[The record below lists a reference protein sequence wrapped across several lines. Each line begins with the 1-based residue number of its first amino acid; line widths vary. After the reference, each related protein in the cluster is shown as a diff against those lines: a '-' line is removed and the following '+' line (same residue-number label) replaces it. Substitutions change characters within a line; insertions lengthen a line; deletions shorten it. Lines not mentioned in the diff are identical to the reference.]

1 MNKNAAALVA
11 KARQEIRGIDVDQA
25 AREVANDGFVVV
37 DVREPGELTEQGR
50 IPGSVHAPRGMLEFH
65 ADPETPYHLEPLQP
79 TRPVLVYC
87 AKGSR
92 SALACLT
99 LQQLGYREVVN
110 LDGGFEAWRQ
120 AGHPIDQT

>member
-1 MNKNAAALVA
+1 MGKSAASLVA
-11 KARQEIRGIDVDQA
+11 EAREKIKGIDADRA
-25 AREVANDGFVVV
+25 ARELADDEFVVV
-37 DVREPGELTEQGR
+37 DVREPGELAEHGC
-50 IPGSVHAPRGMLEFH
+50 IPGAVHAPRGMLEFH

-79 TRPVLVYC
+79 SRPVLVYC

-99 LQQLGYREVVN
+99 LQQLGYHEVVN

-120 AGHPIDQT
+120 AGHPIDQA